1 MTVQCLCR
9 VRRYTLLR
17 VVSSPLLALQV
28 AQAFDAA
35 KFNFTKALQK
45 EVLCQFEPSLE
56 QRPAYEAGACVKGS
70 PNLVYINVSPI
81 EYGHVLLVPRVMDCC
96 PQVRASSSSTAIQPA
111 PSSAIS
117 LLPLTA
123 ASSATVFTADCAGSA
138 ETLLAVLPAPP
149 HCRFSCCPI

>member
-1 MTVQCLCR
+1 M
-9 VRRYTLLR
+9 
-17 VVSSPLLALQV
+17 
-28 AQAFDAA
+28 AQAFDGA

-96 PQVRASSSSTAIQPA
+96 PQVRAISSDTAIQPA
-111 PSSAIS
+111 PSSATS
-117 LLPLTA
+117 F
-123 ASSATVFTADCAGSA
+123 ASIESGVFCDSVTADCAGFP